1 MRSSF
6 LLQAATS
13 EGQQVLVS
21 LDNLAFAADGGRGIT
36 LVGLVGG
43 ERLTLKTTFAEFAR
57 VVESVQGPP
66 TGRPAPAAVP
76 LASDPRPLPRMVD
89 GFPRRLRLDHF
100 TPVETLIRTAEAAV
114 EGAGCDERLTNAG
127 TLLAQGRALVA
138 DYYEDV
144 PLAPARP
151 EVVCLCGSTR
161 FADEMNLQAERL
173 TLEGKIVVR
182 PEVVAYR
189 RERDQQF
196 VAPDVKERLDVLH
209 LRKIDLADRVFVVNV
224 GDYIGESTQREI
236 AYALSR
242 GKPVEYL
249 EPRS

>member
-13 EGQQVLVS
+13 EGQRVLVS

-43 ERLTLKTTFAEFAR
+43 ERLTLKTSFAEFER
-57 VVESVQGPP
+57 VVESLQAPP
-66 TGRPAPAAVP
+66 PGKTAPAAVP

-100 TPVETLIRTAEAAV
+100 TPVETLIRTAEAAI

-127 TLLAQGRALVA
+127 TLLAQGRSLVA

-151 EVVCLCGSTR
+151 EIVCLCGSTR
-161 FADEMNLQAERL
+161 FIDAFREHNLRL
-173 TLEGKIVVR
+173 TLEGKIVLSIGCDTKS
-182 PEVVAYR
+182 
-189 RERDQQF
+189 DQGLGLD
-196 VAPDVKERLDVLH
+196 AAAKERLDALH
-209 LRKIDLADRVFVVNV
+209 LRKIDLADRVLVLNV

-236 AYALSR
+236 AYALAH
-242 GKPVEYL
+242 GKPIDYL
-249 EPRS
+249 EARRP